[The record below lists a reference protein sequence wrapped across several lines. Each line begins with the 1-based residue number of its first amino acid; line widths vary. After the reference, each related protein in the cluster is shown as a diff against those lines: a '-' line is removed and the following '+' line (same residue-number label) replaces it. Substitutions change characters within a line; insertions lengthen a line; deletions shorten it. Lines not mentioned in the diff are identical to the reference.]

1 MLVNKLHLSEFAS
14 NSLLNFK
21 LKNLI
26 KFLYITDKNLEK
38 RLYELEQRNIIRQ
51 IGSTPSDKSVFGT
64 TFLNPLIL
72 VTKGDS
78 IEVVPDTRRLNS
90 NTDQVFESKLKLL
103 LTKESELPKYQVCQ

>member
-1 MLVNKLHLSEFAS
+1 MDMPLIVTMLVKKLHLSELAS

-21 LKNLI
+21 LKDLI

-38 RLYELEQRNIIRQ
+38 RLDELEQRNFIRQ

-64 TFLNPLIL
+64 TFLNLLNI

-78 IEVVPDTRRLNS
+78 IMLFLILDV
-90 NTDQVFESKLKLL
+90 
-103 LTKESELPKYQVCQ
+103 